1 HREHCRV
8 LEIFLQVRRVKMSKI
23 DAEDERGRS
32 KGPQAHFSLALVW
45 SEPIVAAIPY
55 LDGVIVVET
64 SGTGV
69 RLPFSHIGETIHNA
83 CPRGER
89 IAGSTLLIAVI
100 ALDVGCE
107 FPLIRVL
114 HQSWGERCRVT
125 PLRYIQ
131 DHRPAALP
139 YRIRPCLHVR
149 GIAVFHAVDFDVI
162 DAP

>member
-1 HREHCRV
+1 
-8 LEIFLQVRRVKMSKI
+8 MSKI
-23 DAEDERGRS
+23 DAEDERSRS
-32 KGPQAHFSLALVW
+32 KGPQTHLSLALVW

-64 SGTGV
+64 SGPRI
-69 RLPFSHIGETIHNA
+69 RLPLIHKVETVHDA
-83 CPRGER
+83 CPGGQRV
-89 IAGSTLLIAVI
+89 AGSALLIAVI

-114 HQSWGERCRVT
+114 YQSWGESRCIT
-125 PLRYIQ
+125 PLGYIQ

-149 GIAVFHAVDFDVI
+149 GVAVFHAVDFDVI